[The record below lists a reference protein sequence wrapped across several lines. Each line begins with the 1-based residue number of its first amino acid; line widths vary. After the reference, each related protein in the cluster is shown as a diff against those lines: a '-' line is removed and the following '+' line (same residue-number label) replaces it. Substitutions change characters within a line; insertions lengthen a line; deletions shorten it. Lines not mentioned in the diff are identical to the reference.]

1 MNSYEEKII
10 VKNIRNL
17 HFSLRL
23 LAVAIIILMIFEYM
37 LETKLKAIRYDVNEL
52 KERGKL
58 PDYNSNIMEASNGL
72 SD

>member
-52 KERGKL
+52 KESVG
-58 PDYNSNIMEASNGL
+58 ASNGL
-72 SD
+72 SDRTDEYRRK